1 MTLRPLPSRTNPKP
15 FFFGEPR
22 WAAARASLS
31 RLELAQTLPGPAN
44 MLVAEEN
51 PPTFSSI
58 VIRNNPRQPV
68 PPCPACAAGLP
79 TVVRVPVHV
88 GDDLVVWMTP
98 GRAAT
103 LRAEIAKLARELAE
117 AEAAELGRS

>member
-22 WAAARASLS
+22 
-31 RLELAQTLPGPAN
+31 
-44 MLVAEEN
+44 
-51 PPTFSSI
+51 
-58 VIRNNPRQPV
+58 QPV
-68 PPCPACAAGLP
+68 APCPACAAGSP
-79 TVVRVPVHV
+79 TVARVPVHV